1 MELATWL
8 SVLMFGPGSVAVFVW
23 FLADVKRI
31 FGGRRRGQGDEA
43 KVPADGELG

>member
-8 SVLMFGPGSVAVFVW
+8 SIVVLGPGSMAIFLW

-31 FGGRRRGQGDEA
+31 FRHVARDDRLSHDE
-43 KVPADGELG
+43 P